1 MKISILSSDILFGR
15 MLMLEIEGMRRNYS
29 VRLNDHDLANGN
41 DIVVLDLDSPYANGA
56 FETPN
61 IIGFSKNE
69 RAVSQKNADKCRV
82 LLHRPFLISK
92 FLEEIELLAAGEE
105 DSQIVRAEPTGP
117 RLRFM
122 RDGLVT
128 LDGRGMHLSENE
140 YALLL
145 KLYERVDSPV
155 GREELGRALSSCD
168 GNMCDVYI
176 CKLRSKLE
184 AGRAERLIYTVRSK
198 GYMLKL

>member
-1 MKISILSSDILFGR
+1 MKISILSSDTLFAR
-15 MLMLEIEGMRRNYS
+15 LLMLEIEGMRKNYS
-29 VRLNDHDLANGN
+29 VRLNDHDLANDN
-41 DIVVLDLDSPYANGA
+41 DIVILDLDSPYANGA
-56 FETPN
+56 FETSK

-69 RAVSQKNADKCRV
+69 RSVLQKNADKCRV

-92 FLEEIELLAAGEE
+92 FLEEVELLAAGN
-105 DSQIVRAEPTGP
+105 DDLQGIRTEPSGP
-117 RLRFM
+117 RLCFM

-128 LDGRGMHLSENE
+128 LDGRGIHLSENE

-145 KLYERVDSPV
+145 KLYENAEAPV
-155 GREELGRALSSCD
+155 SRDELGRALSSSD